1 MKIHFVS
8 INVMCWF
15 LVVNL
20 NAQQLKKESSN
31 ADTAVEAAGV
41 FCTCFKT
48 MAEKTEKLEEAI
60 SQNNEKLAEKVSAE
74 IQKEAETLT
83 PCLEPLEKVFAQ
95 VEQRSSPEQI
105 IWDQTMKD
113 ALNKQC
119 PKVAAFLQKMD
130 EQALEEED

>member
-1 MKIHFVS
+1 MKISFIS
-8 INVMCWF
+8 MNVICWF

-20 NAQQLKKESSN
+20 NGQQLKKESSK
-31 ADTAVEAAGV
+31 ADAPLEAADV

-48 MAEKTEKLEEAI
+48 MAEKTERLDEAI
-60 SQNNEKLAEKVSAE
+60 KQNNEKLAEKVSAE

-83 PCLEPLEKVFAQ
+83 PCLEPLEKIFVQ
-95 VEQRSSPEQI
+95 VEKLTNPEQI
-105 IWDQTMKD
+105 IWEQTMKD
-113 ALNKQC
+113 ALAKQC

>member
-31 ADTAVEAAGV
+31 ADTPVEAAGI
-41 FCTCFKT
+41 FCTCFKA

-83 PCLEPLEKVFAQ
+83 PCLEPLEKIFAQ
-95 VEQRSSPEQI
+95 VEKLTNPEQI
-105 IWDQTMKD
+105 IWEQTMKD
-113 ALNKQC
+113 ALAKQC